1 MKEIIIVGMILFF
14 LYKAMSPSKVS
25 NKVQAINQLEPMLLG
40 VHNEINTYLV
50 EYEVERD
57 IAKKSNN
64 PLIEEMAF
72 EHLKERMSAFPSK
85 VKESL
90 NNVRKKI
97 D

>member
-1 MKEIIIVGMILFF
+1 MKEIIIVAMTLIF
-14 LYKAMSPSKVS
+14 LYKVMSPSKVS
-25 NKVQAINQLEPMLLG
+25 SKLQAINQLEPMLLG
-40 VHNEINTYLV
+40 VHNEINSYLV

-64 PLIEEMAF
+64 LIIEEIAF
-72 EHLKERMSAFPSK
+72 VQLKEKMSTFPSK

-90 NNVRKKI
+90 NNVKNKI